1 MHGDFID
8 ESGNYVNYNSD
19 RKPSLIELQTL
30 VGGYIRIVYLPN
42 GDQMI
47 VDDDGISKGKTTNIY
62 ASIVASTVIVG
73 DVVILSGKG
82 KMK

>member
-8 ESGNYVNYNSD
+8 ESGNFVNFNDD
-19 RKPSLIELQTL
+19 RIPSLIELQTL
-30 VGGYIRIVYLPN
+30 VGGYIRVVYLPN

-47 VDDDGISKGKTTNIY
+47 VDDDGLMVGKTTNVY
-62 ASIVASTVIVG
+62 ASTVASTLIVG

-82 KMK
+82 KLK